1 MKPNLNWNRKCN
13 QSISKDLQKNKERKG
28 NRWTLHFY
36 NSSHND
42 QNYSYCLNHILY
54 SDICLDICP
63 LSRTGSPCRV
73 CLNSELFNSFTFS
86 QFWEKYLDI
95 QVSLKFSHSVQS
107 NSWQPHDLQ
116 HTRLPGPPSNPGA
129 CSNSCPLSPWCHP
142 TISSSFNPF
151 CLKSFPASGS
161 FPMSQIFA
169 SSGKVLELQ
178 LQHESLQWI
187 FRTDFL

>member
-13 QSISKDLQKNKERKG
+13 QSISKDLQKKKERKG

-42 QNYSYCLNHILY
+42 QNYNYCLNHILY

-95 QVSLKFSHSVQS
+95 QVSLKFTQS
-107 NSWQPHDLQ
+107 NPILGDPMTCSMPGFPVHPQIPELFQTPVHWVHDAIQPYH
-116 HTRLPGPPSNPGA
+116 
-129 CSNSCPLSPWCHP
+129 PLSTLSPA
-142 TISSSFNPF
+142 FNLF
-151 CLKSFPASGS
+151 
-161 FPMSQIFA
+161 QHQ
-169 SSGKVLELQ
+169 VLFQ
-178 LQHESLQWI
+178 WVRSLHQVEKY
-187 FRTDFL
+187 